1 MRTWL
6 SWMGSLG
13 LGLAAPPAG
22 ADTGPDTRHTVL
34 LVQPLRMG
42 TGTLGL
48 GVEHA
53 VGERVALSGALHGSL
68 VVDSFRLAPGIDP
81 ATSQRVGVDVDPG
94 VHVYLTGRA
103 PEGLWVGP
111 HLEASWERNTTQTFL
126 FDGVTRRPVE
136 LRSTTLYYGASARVG
151 YTAILA
157 PGLSAQVGLGLTAL
171 RIHAV
176 TRNPTR
182 DGSETVEVTTNRPWS
197 VAPRL
202 MVGVGWAF

>member
-1 MRTWL
+1 
-6 SWMGSLG
+6 MGSLG
-13 LGLAAPPAG
+13 VGLAALPTG
-22 ADTGPDTRHTVL
+22 AEPGSETRHTVL
-34 LVQPLRMG
+34 LVQPLRLG

-48 GVEHA
+48 GVEQA
-53 VGERVALSGALHGSL
+53 VGERVALSGSL
-68 VVDSFRLAPGIDP
+68 YGTLFVDSFRLAPGLDP
-81 ATSQRVGVDVDPG
+81 STTQRVGVDVDPG

-111 HLEASWERNTTQTFL
+111 HLEASWERTTTQGFWTDFE
-126 FDGVTRRPVE
+126 TRRPIE

-176 TRNPTR
+176 TRNPTQ
-182 DGSETVEVTTNRPWS
+182 DGTETVEVTTNRPWS